1 MYKHKTV
8 ETTSMRGRTIGM
20 MLNTLYE
27 KNVREEQHSRRV
39 SELCVD
45 IGNAMGLPEDVIS
58 KLRAIGLV
66 HDIGK
71 IAINDDVLNKPGK
84 LTNEEFMEIKR
95 HSAVGY
101 RILNA
106 NNEMSEIAEHVLMH
120 HERLDGSGYPN
131 GLKDDEIPLITRI
144 LAVADSYDAMTSE
157 RTYRASMTREEATIE
172 LRKSSGTQF
181 DAEVVQI
188 LLEKVL

>member
-1 MYKHKTV
+1 MA
-8 ETTSMRGRTIGM
+8 
-20 MLNTLYE
+20 
-27 KNVREEQHSRRV
+27 Q
-39 SELCVD
+39 
-45 IGNAMGLPEDVIS
+45 
-58 KLRAIGLV
+58 
-66 HDIGK
+66 
-71 IAINDDVLNKPGK
+71 
-84 LTNEEFMEIKR
+84 
-95 HSAVGY
+95 
-101 RILNA
+101 
-106 NNEMSEIAEHVLMH
+106 
-120 HERLDGSGYPN
+120 GYPN